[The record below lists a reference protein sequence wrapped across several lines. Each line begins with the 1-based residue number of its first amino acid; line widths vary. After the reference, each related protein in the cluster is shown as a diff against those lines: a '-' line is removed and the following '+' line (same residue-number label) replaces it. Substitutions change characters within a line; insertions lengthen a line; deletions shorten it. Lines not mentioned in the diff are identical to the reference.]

1 MPMQPRFWICIFLV
15 ALLASF
21 AHAGESKTVN
31 TFNATIPDGWK
42 TIDSDEPMIFMT
54 KDGGYKQFVLIRE
67 RPLIEPFQFTKKTM
81 RPDMMPEEAAQI
93 IIGELLSDP
102 NIRNCSVTENM
113 PARIDGN
120 NGFRLAFV
128 YTDVDGY
135 LFKLIFYGFIK
146 DNTFYN
152 LRYGATQED
161 YFQQDLKTFEG
172 VLNSFRLTAAK

>member
-1 MPMQPRFWICIFLV
+1 MTKQPRFWICIFLA

-21 AHAGESKTVN
+21 AHAGGSKTAY
-31 TFNATIPDGWK
+31 TFNAAVPEGWK
-42 TIDSDEPMIFMT
+42 TIDSEEPMLFMT

-67 RPLIEPFQFTKKTM
+67 RPLTEPFQFTKKTM

-120 NGFRLAFV
+120 SGFRLAFV

-146 DNTFYN
+146 GNTFYN
-152 LRYGATQED
+152 IRYGATQED
-161 YFQQDLKTFEG
+161 YFQENLKTFES
-172 VLNSFRLTAAK
+172 VLNSFKLTAAN